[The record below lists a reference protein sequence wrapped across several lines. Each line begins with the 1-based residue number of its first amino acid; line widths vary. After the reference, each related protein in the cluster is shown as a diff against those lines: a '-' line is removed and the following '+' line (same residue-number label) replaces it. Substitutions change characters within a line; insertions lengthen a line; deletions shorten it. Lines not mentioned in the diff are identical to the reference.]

1 MGRITLVL
9 GGARSGKSE
18 VAERLAAPAG
28 RGIHPEGIHPEG
40 DDGARKVAY
49 IATSLVLDDEMRERV
64 RIHRARRPQT
74 WRTYEQATD
83 LDLLVRQ
90 LAKEADV
97 ILIDCALMYVSN
109 LFFVDEEEAAGPVVK
124 RSAYYRA
131 SEARIDDAINRLL
144 AACEA
149 APDVIIVSGEVGCGI
164 VPENALARRFRD
176 IMGLVNQRL
185 AERADEVYS
194 VTAGIPVRIKAAEA
208 PDPPLGG

>member
-1 MGRITLVL
+1 MGKITLVL

-28 RGIHPEGIHPEG
+28 RGIHPEG

-109 LFFVDEEEAAGPVVK
+109 LFFVDEEEAAG
-124 RSAYYRA
+124 
-131 SEARIDDAINRLL
+131 EARIVGAINSLL

-194 VTAGIPVRIKAAEA
+194 VTAGIPVRIKAAEPA
-208 PDPPLGG
+208 PSCYVAKRRYFAE